1 MMTRIP
7 PTSFQNT
14 PPPSPPKN
22 PFQEGLEGL
31 ESLKAQR
38 FVGTKCELLKE
49 LGINARRSLFQD
61 TTFFKIALAPIASI
75 FLVAARV
82 DMALKAAQAAQINQ
96 APEKAEYAKE
106 QALMTI
112 TREVAGFGL
121 SFGLINVLNIL
132 TDKPVQSLFGYSVD
146 KPHVTG
152 PIKALSHAFQIII
165 GKRKSIM
172 KSPRALGAETV
183 IQSLEE
189 EGFRPNVL
197 QKGMRKILP
206 YLAFDPTLKTL
217 PEQMKAG
224 MKNVRSVGV
233 PLFSA
238 GVSMYLAGWLLERT
252 ALLKTDAILA
262 SIKQKHPKKH
272 ASQAR
277 LKTNA

>member
-1 MMTRIP
+1 MMARITP
-7 PTSFQNT
+7 SSPTQT
-14 PPPSPPKN
+14 PLPK
-22 PFQEGLEGL
+22 PVKQGLEGL
-31 ESLKAQR
+31 ERLKAQEIKGDR
-38 FVGTKCELLKE
+38 ITLLKQ
-49 LGINARRSLFQD
+49 LGTNARRSLFQD
-61 TTFFKIALAPIASI
+61 TTFFKVALAPIASI

-82 DMALKAAQAAQINQ
+82 DMALKAAQAAEAHQS
-96 APEKAEYAKE
+96 PEKAEYAKE

-121 SFGLINVLNIL
+121 SFGLISLLNIL
-132 TDKPVQSLFGYSVD
+132 TDKPVQALFGYSVD
-146 KPHVTG
+146 KPDVTG

-183 IQSLEE
+183 IKSLEE

-206 YLAFDPTLKTL
+206 HLAFDATLKTL

-262 SIKQKHPKKH
+262 SIKQKRHKH
-272 ASQAR
+272 KEKTAQR
-277 LKTNA
+277 HLHTNA

>member
-1 MMTRIP
+1 MISRIP
-7 PTSFQNT
+7 PTSHQNT
-14 PPPSPPKN
+14 SPPSPSKN

-146 KPHVTG
+146 KPDVTG

-183 IQSLEE
+183 ITSLEE
-189 EGFRPNVL
+189 EGFRPNAL

-206 YLAFDPTLKTL
+206 YLAFDPTLKIL

-262 SIKQKHPKKH
+262 SIKQKHPKKY